1 MKLFSNFTAAAAA
14 LGASLVAAVP
24 SVSSAAAFDKAAAT
38 EVSHRRLNLRA
49 CIGEAV
55 ASGDADYA
63 ATRVANTYPAIRAF
77 ARHDWNNFRGQVARQ
92 MCRSEFGLPSNPVH
106 VGPYSITV
114 PRHLLARQPHFTPP
128 PVHQRP
134 VMPRGPVIIIPF
146 PPF

>member
-1 MKLFSNFTAAAAA
+1 MKLLSSFTAAAAL
-14 LGASLVAAVP
+14 LGASLAAAAP
-24 SVSSAAAFDKAAAT
+24 AVSSAEAFDKASVT
-38 EVSHRRLNLRA
+38 EASHRRLNLRA
-49 CIGEAV
+49 CIGQAV

-63 ATRVANTYPAIRAF
+63 ATRIANTYPAIRAF
-77 ARHDWNNFRGQVARQ
+77 ARHDWNGFRGQVARQ
-92 MCRSEFGLPSNPVH
+92 MCRSEFGLSSNPVH

-128 PVHQRP
+128 PVQRP